1 MIYHSDAL
9 DVNFQLILTRLEVFK
24 NPLKSLDKKD
34 GDIEGYLE
42 SFCQWQAKENPEY
55 WDRQSDHPD
64 HWDHGL
70 MLTGLDLYDVT
81 KKQNS
86 VIGKFQNFCQF
97 EFSHPIRLFL
107 KVWLG
112 FLECAIPSTVARSMR
127 AITSSQCM

>member
-1 MIYHSDAL
+1 MFAPKFFNFCVSKVQLIYHSDAL
-9 DVNFQLILTRLEVFK
+9 DVNFQLILTRLEVLK
-24 NPLKSLDKKD
+24 SPLTSLDKKD

-81 KKQNS
+81 KKKNS
-86 VIGKFQNFCQF
+86 VIGIVLDFY
-97 EFSHPIRLFL
+97 HR
-107 KVWLG
+107 
-112 FLECAIPSTVARSMR
+112 STHF
-127 AITSSQCM
+127 